1 MARGDKMKNIILK
14 ATGMI
19 CITVVS
25 SILAFKGQYREAVWL
40 EAAGIAIIFIFAL

>member
-1 MARGDKMKNIILK
+1 MKNIISK

-25 SILAFKGQYREAVWL
+25 SILAFKGQYREAIWL
-40 EAAGIAIIFIFAL
+40 EATGIAIIFLFEL

>member
-1 MARGDKMKNIILK
+1 MENIILK
-14 ATGMI
+14 AMGII

-25 SILAFKGQYREAVWL
+25 SILALKKQYREAVCL